1 MRKKEKILL
10 LCIMKTPYSVL
21 LYSMH
26 ERKKISFFSYA
37 ANAWSV
43 DSRKEWVSTG
53 RNDCVYEQVVKA
65 DCTSSL
71 YCAKQLQNIPEKGLL
86 TEFLDDFCIGLYTE
100 TGKTR

>member
-1 MRKKEKILL
+1 MNRDASDPMRNAEARIPEIRSVFFREHVRKKEKILL

-43 DSRKEWVSTG
+43 DSRKTWL
-53 RNDCVYEQVVKA
+53 A
-65 DCTSSL
+65 L
-71 YCAKQLQNIPEKGLL
+71 A
-86 TEFLDDFCIGLYTE
+86 E
-100 TGKTR
+100 TTAFMSK